1 MKKHLPLVLLFIL
14 ALTAPAAGNP
24 GPEALGTVQY
34 DVRYK
39 LGALNTKVADATI
52 SLESSTWNG
61 QSVLHSHASIKAK
74 SIFKLFM
81 KAGYEVDLYLTPTQV
96 EPIYYIN
103 PFKND
108 GQDGKVEFTYDRG
121 KKTIE
126 SVAVRPPEE
135 AVVQTLPLDGK
146 TMDLLSALQHARF
159 LNLASGGSESLS
171 LIKSGRVIQ
180 ATLTNQGIDNERFP
194 GHEAE
199 RMQLKMIGEGL
210 MENGSGNVI
219 TLWRSTGADRC
230 ILGVEVALSSGTMIV
245 GARL

>member
-1 MKKHLPLVLLFIL
+1 
-14 ALTAPAAGNP
+14 
-24 GPEALGTVQY
+24 
-34 DVRYK
+34 
-39 LGALNTKVADATI
+39 
-52 SLESSTWNG
+52 
-61 QSVLHSHASIKAK
+61 
-74 SIFKLFM
+74 M
-81 KAGYEVDLYLTPTQV
+81 KAGYEVDLYLTPSQV

-103 PFKND
+103 PFKKD
-108 GQDGKVEFTYDRG
+108 GQDGKVEFAYDRN
-121 KKTIE
+121 KKTIK
-126 SVAVRPPEE
+126 SVAVQPPEE
-135 AVVQTLPLDGK
+135 VVVQTLPLDGK
-146 TMDLLSALQHARF
+146 TMDLLSALQHVRF

-180 ATLTNQGIDNERFP
+180 ATLTNQGLDNERFP
-194 GHEAE
+194 GHKAE